1 MKQKLAEKE
10 AQKAAARAAGEGSDD
25 YDEDAVL
32 DPREKARRDRERE
45 LNADLS
51 NAADLFGAAALG
63 GTFICHLS
71 AGSVLSLAPKVDIM
85 FPHATKERQ
94 TKTSIVYF
102 PSTPAQKTTSSPS
115 RTRSLNSS
123 SSVTKTSLFM
133 LLLLNIMLVLS
144 PHR

>member
-10 AQKAAARAAGEGSDD
+10 AQKAAARAAGEDSDE

-63 GTFICHLS
+63 GTFIYHPFEEACQHEN
-71 AGSVLSLAPKVDIM
+71 VDSTSY
-85 FPHATKERQ
+85 FPYPTQGPQ
-94 TKTSIVYF
+94 TKTSTVYF
-102 PSTPAQKTTSSPS
+102 PSTHAQKTTSSPS
-115 RTRSLNSS
+115 RTRSSN
-123 SSVTKTSLFM
+123 
-133 LLLLNIMLVLS
+133 
-144 PHR
+144 